1 MLLFDIK
8 IPDQAR
14 DKAGYNVTK
23 FIRLYTVSK
32 KKRGHGFF
40 CITLT
45 NVDTVS

>member
-1 MLLFDIK
+1 VKPLKLVICHLMHFADIVRCVPFV
-8 IPDQAR
+8 I
-14 DKAGYNVTK
+14 
-23 FIRLYTVSK
+23 YTVSG